1 MRELLKQKVAQTK
14 REIVLDAVSKLF
26 EKEGL
31 AKLKMQDI
39 AKALGISVGALYK
52 LFASKEELFLAY
64 VSYQIELFYKHLLE
78 RTHNIADPKECL
90 HIYTEL
96 KFSLFSQ
103 KRKALEDPLMGD
115 PLYLLKMGRAQYRL
129 VEPIHRQLAFWFER
143 LDAATPL
150 KERDFLHLAYLFHAF
165 TNGYVEYWLLH
176 GGSLEERSDEVVEL
190 FLEGV
195 RR

>member
-1 MRELLKQKVAQTK
+1 MKELLKQMVAQTK
-14 REIVLDAVSKLF
+14 REVVLGAVSRLF
-26 EKEGL
+26 EREGL

-39 AKALGISVGALYK
+39 ARALGISVGALYK

-64 VSYQIELFYKHLLE
+64 VGYQIELFYKNLIE
-78 RTHNIADPKECL
+78 RTQHRSDPKECL
-90 HIYTEL
+90 RIYTEL
-96 KFSLFSQ
+96 KFSVFSQ

-115 PLYLLKMGRAQYRL
+115 PLYFLKMGRAQYKL
-129 VEPIHRQLAFWFER
+129 VEPIHRQLATWFAR

-150 KERDFLHLAYLFHAF
+150 KERDFLRIAYLFHAF

-176 GGSLEERSDEVVEL
+176 GGSLEERSEEAVEL